1 MSKEAFLDLLESE
14 NKKLNLISYKT
25 REELEVK
32 HWDDSLALL
41 EVLELPAGQRVMDLG
56 TGGGFPG
63 IPLAIQCP
71 QAEFVLVD
79 SVGKKVKAVEGMAK
93 TLKLRNVK
101 VLNARFEELGWDP
114 AYRERFGLVVAR
126 AVAAL
131 PTLLEYA
138 APFVCVHG
146 MFLAYKSRDYLE
158 ELEASKKAQSA
169 LGLEFDGAVDYEL
182 AAPPKGGAQAESM
195 GSRSL
200 LIFRKVR
207 ALGKEYP
214 RRVGVAGKRPIG

>member
-1 MSKEAFLDLLESE
+1 MTKKNLPPSRDQFLDLLEAQ
-14 NKKLNLISYKT
+14 NKTLNLISYKT

-41 EVLELPAGQRVMDLG
+41 EVLELEPGQRVMDLG

-63 IPLAIQCP
+63 IPLALQCP
-71 QAEFVLVD
+71 GAEFVLVD
-79 SVGKKVKAVEGMAK
+79 SVGKKVKAVQTMVK
-93 TLKLRNVK
+93 DLKLRNVTA
-101 VLNARFEELGWDP
+101 LNARFEELGRDP
-114 AYRERFGLVVAR
+114 EYRECFGLVTAR

-146 MFLAYKSRDYLE
+146 MFVAYKSRDYLE
-158 ELEASKKAQSA
+158 ELEASKKAQSV

-182 AAPPKGGAQAESM
+182 DGGM

-200 LIFRKVR
+200 LIFRKMR
-207 ALGKEYP
+207 ALNAAYP

>member
-1 MSKEAFLDLLESE
+1 MLKNNFLDLLEAQ
-14 NKKLNLISYKT
+14 NKTLNLISYKT

-41 EVLELPAGQRVMDLG
+41 EILELEPGQKVMDLG

-63 IPLAIQCP
+63 IPLALECP
-71 QAEFVLVD
+71 GAEFFLVD
-79 SVGKKVKAVEGMAK
+79 SVGKKVKAVQEMAK
-93 TLKLRNVK
+93 AMKLDNVTI
-101 VLNARFEELGWDP
+101 LNTRFEELGRDLK
-114 AYRERFGLVVAR
+114 YRECFGLVTAR

-146 MFLAYKSRDYLE
+146 MFVAYKSRDYLE

-182 AAPPKGGAQAESM
+182 AGGM

-200 LIFRKVR
+200 LIFRKMR
-207 ALGKEYP
+207 GLTEAYP
-214 RRVGVAGKRPIG
+214 RKVGVPGKRPIG